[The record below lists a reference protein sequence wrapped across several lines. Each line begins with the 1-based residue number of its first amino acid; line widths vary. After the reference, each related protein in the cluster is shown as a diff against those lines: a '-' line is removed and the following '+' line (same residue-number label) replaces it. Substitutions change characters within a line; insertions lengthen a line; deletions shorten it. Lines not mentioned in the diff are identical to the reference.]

1 MPRVFRQQYTRP
13 IPADAQHVI
22 RKGKP
27 AVRFKG
33 PDGKPIIAPLT
44 RKGDRCRVASPV
56 WYGHVPDPDAPSGLR
71 RVPLCANKAA
81 AEIMLGEM
89 CRQAEMGKVGARD
102 PFEQHNKRPL
112 AEHVADYHREL
123 EARGNEPRYVRLVAS
138 RLTALFDGCDFRF
151 LPDLSASRVMDWLAC
166 L

>member
-13 IPADAQHVI
+13 IPEGAEHVI

-27 AVRFKG
+27 AVRFRG

-112 AEHVADYHREL
+112 ADYHR
-123 EARGNEPRYVRLVAS
+123 
-138 RLTALFDGCDFRF
+138 
-151 LPDLSASRVMDWLAC
+151 
-166 L
+166 